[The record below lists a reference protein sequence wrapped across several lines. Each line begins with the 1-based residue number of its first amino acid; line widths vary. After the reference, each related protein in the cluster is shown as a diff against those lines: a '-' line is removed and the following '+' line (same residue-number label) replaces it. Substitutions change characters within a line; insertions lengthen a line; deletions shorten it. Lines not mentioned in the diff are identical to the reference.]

1 MYLLGSRFALEIGS
15 SLGVKSHHF
24 RVKIQIVARM
34 GDFLDFYSEMVR
46 MKGLEPSRREAHAP
60 KACVSTNSTTSAY
73 SIVKDTPAYLLM
85 TYVTHAVTTSMQLT
99 AKVMSHF
106 Y

>member
-1 MYLLGSRFALEIGS
+1 MMDVCKRKNHSTIHIL
-15 SLGVKSHHF
+15 
-24 RVKIQIVARM
+24 
-34 GDFLDFYSEMVR
+34 VR

-85 TYVTHAVTTSMQLT
+85 THITHAVTTSMQLT
-99 AKVMSHF
+99 AKGAP
-106 Y
+106 

>member
-1 MYLLGSRFALEIGS
+1 MIKRFFWGWQQ
-15 SLGVKSHHF
+15 
-24 RVKIQIVARM
+24 KIARK
-34 GDFLDFYSEMVR
+34 GDDLDFYSEMVR

-85 TYVTHAVTTSMQLT
+85 THITHAVTASMQLT
-99 AKVMSHF
+99 AKGMLHF